1 MIADDMQCNARNYHY
16 GQIYEDSSHCDLSE
30 DLFIDYLGE
39 DVSLST
45 FLNLLLDNLPSSLS
59 SKRKLYSNENSTLL
73 LFLNGHGGDGF
84 FKFREREELN
94 SHILWNV
101 LFQMFKM
108 KRYGQVMIMIDTCQ
122 ASSLIPKDL
131 PPNSIFLASSSVG
144 EESYSHG
151 FDYHYGLPTKDRF
164 VTSLMRSLKECDS
177 HSFIDGATILDK
189 YFNYRIMQSTV
200 IWRSSVYPPSFCSFF
215 GY

>member
-1 MIADDMQCNARNYHY
+1 MNELVIFLITIFVVQARLDDHFAVLVDSSIYFRNFRHVVNTLTLYKHLRDQGVPKENIIVMIADDMQCNARNYHY

-84 FKFREREELN
+84 FKFR
-94 SHILWNV
+94 V
-101 LFQMFKM
+101 P
-108 KRYGQVMIMIDTCQ
+108 
-122 ASSLIPKDL
+122 SLEII
-131 PPNSIFLASSSVG
+131 NC
-144 EESYSHG
+144 
-151 FDYHYGLPTKDRF
+151 R
-164 VTSLMRSLKECDS
+164 KEKS
-177 HSFIDGATILDK
+177 
-189 YFNYRIMQSTV
+189 
-200 IWRSSVYPPSFCSFF
+200 
-215 GY
+215 